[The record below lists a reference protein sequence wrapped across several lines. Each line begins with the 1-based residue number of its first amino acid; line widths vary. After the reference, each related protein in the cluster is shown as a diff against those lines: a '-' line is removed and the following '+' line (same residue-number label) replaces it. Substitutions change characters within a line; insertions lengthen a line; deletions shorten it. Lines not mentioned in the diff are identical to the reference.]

1 MLYNLFLE
9 KMILPLGDR
18 LIGSS
23 FIRELKR
30 LRELD
35 TLSEKALERL
45 QREKLSTLLS
55 HAVKN
60 SPFYAELEAMY
71 DEDPVKFLKKFPIM
85 DKSTLRENSQ
95 RLLTKEKAD
104 LIEQRSSGSSGI
116 QTTVYFDK
124 REQSIQRAY
133 QIRWWEWAGYR
144 IGDPILQTGM
154 TTKRG
159 AVKKIKDIL
168 FRTYY
173 LPAFT
178 HSKENVAEAFEWAS
192 KKRDVVLAGYASSL
206 YVLAEIA
213 GKGRENLHFKTAV
226 AWGDKLFDH
235 YRNTIEEV
243 FETKVYETYA
253 SSEGFMIAA
262 QKDLPYM
269 YIMNT
274 DVYLEILDSEGNEVE
289 DGEIGHVV
297 VTKLNNFSMPLIR
310 YKIGDLAIK
319 LPRHKYPENR
329 EYNYPLLQKVIGR
342 DTDLIKTRSGK
353 YMVVHSFTGIIEHY
367 PQIKQFMVVQK
378 DLNGIVVHYIP
389 DRNFDKSILKEIES
403 EIRKHL
409 GEDEF
414 FIVFEEVTHIPP
426 TPSGKPQII
435 QSHLKRG

>member
-1 MLYNLFLE
+1 
-9 KMILPLGDR
+9 MILPLGDR
-18 LIGSS
+18 LVGSS
-23 FIRELKR
+23 FMKELKR

-35 TLSEKALERL
+35 TLSEEELEQL
-45 QREKLSTLLS
+45 QRGKLSLLLS

-60 SPFYAELEAMY
+60 SSFYTEFEAMY
-71 DEDPVKFLKKFPIM
+71 DDNPVKFLKKFPIM
-85 DKSTLRENSQ
+85 DKITLRENTH
-95 RLLTKEKAD
+95 RLLTKDKTN

-116 QTTVYFDK
+116 QTTIYFDK
-124 REQSIQRAY
+124 LEQSIQRAY

-144 IGDPILQTGM
+144 IGDPILQTGI
-154 TTKRG
+154 TPKRG
-159 AVKKIKDIL
+159 VLKKIKDLL
-168 FRTYY
+168 FQTYY

-178 HSKENVAEAFEWAS
+178 HSEENTLSAFKWVS
-192 KKRDVVLAGYASSL
+192 GKKNIVLGGYASSL
-206 YVLAEIA
+206 YVLAETA
-213 GKGRENLHFKTAV
+213 KKNRQNLHFKTAIS
-226 AWGDKLFDH
+226 WGDKLFDH
-235 YRNTIEEV
+235 YKSTIEEV

-274 DVYLEILDSEGNEVE
+274 DVYLEILDSEGKEVE
-289 DGEIGHVV
+289 DGEMGHVV

-319 LPRHKYPENR
+319 LPREKYPENR

-367 PQIKQFMVVQK
+367 PEIKQFMVVQK
-378 DLNGIVVHYIP
+378 ELDGIIIQYIP
-389 DRNFDKSILKEIES
+389 EKNFDKRVLKEIES
-403 EIRKHL
+403 KIRNHL
-409 GEDEF
+409 DEDDF
-414 FIVFEEVTHIPP
+414 SIAFERVTHIPP

-435 QSHLKRG
+435 QSHLKNRVEESMIRQ